1 MNAETCLEYFR
12 QKVANKD
19 RSEFHIVDHTKALK
33 DRVINAGPKPKTRVQ
48 FETDDP
54 EFYSAF
60 NAEKDRII
68 TRARNKTL
76 GLHMLLVAW
85 RRLDNATIDRLLAE
99 EEGEPT

>member
-33 DRVINAGPKPKTRVQ
+33 ERIQNDGPQPKTRFQ
-48 FETDDP
+48 IETDDP
-54 EFYSAF
+54 ELYSEL
-60 NAEKDRII
+60 NREKDRII
-68 TRARNKTL
+68 KRCRNKSVALTFLLL
-76 GLHMLLVAW
+76 GW
-85 RRLDNATIDRLLAE
+85 RRLTDAIIDEVLAR